1 MSRPE
6 TAPGRLYQLSKRAAA
21 WDPDTLDFSADV
33 SHWAQLTEAERELL
47 IRLTALFYAGE
58 EGMTRDAAPLV
69 VAVTREGRDEERRF
83 LETLIADEAK
93 HTRFFRR
100 VLEDVCGATGDLD
113 HYHGPAFRALFEQ
126 ELPQLLGRLLHDS
139 SAAAMAEAVVG
150 YSIISEGV
158 LSETGHHLYAAAM
171 RHRGL
176 MPGLLDGLAHVRRD
190 EARHMTY
197 GVYVLSRLV
206 ASDEGVW
213 VVIERS
219 MNDLLAMSL
228 TIVTEFFEPY
238 DVVPF
243 GLTLQ
248 DIVTYAMSRF
258 ARRSARVERA
268 RHGGV
273 AMVEAAGDP
282 AAELLEW
289 VAERVGPLPVLRQ
302 EGETGALTL
311 EVKHEQRPA
320 ALSIAPEVL
329 DHFLA
334 EEIVVA
340 LEESAVPDRLAEQPG
355 VRLLCL
361 EGGGRIVVR

>member
-1 MSRPE
+1 VTRHE

-33 SHWAQLTEAERELL
+33 SHWAGLTEAERELL
-47 IRLTALFYAGE
+47 VRLTALFYAGE

-83 LETLIADEAK
+83 L
-93 HTRFFRR
+93 
-100 VLEDVCGATGDLD
+100 
-113 HYHGPAFRALFEQ
+113 
-126 ELPQLLGRLLHDS
+126 GRLLDDS
-139 SAAAMAEAVVG
+139 SPAAMAEAVVG

-158 LSETGHHLYAAAM
+158 LSETGHHVYAAGM

-206 ASDEGVW
+206 ASDDGVW

-248 DIVTYAMSRF
+248 DIVSYAMSRF

-311 EVKHEQRPA
+311 EVRHEHRPA

-334 EEIVVA
+334 EEIVGA
-340 LEESAVPDRLAEQPG
+340 LEESAVPNRLADEPG